1 MNWSSEDN
9 IRITF
14 RLLNVK
20 GVGCAQANKILWH
33 LSPSVSSS
41 EQLEAAIRAS
51 LEPRYLEMF
60 ENDFVLYHSA
70 LNVCYMSVMDEK
82 RYPSQLIDTLQQ
94 NTPTVL
100 SCIGN
105 TDLLQKRSVG
115 FSGSRKVS
123 DKGLWITQDCAS
135 QLAFND
141 VCVVS
146 GYANGVDLA
155 AHRAALENGGT
166 TIIVLPEGISTFYIK
181 KELHDVWDW
190 KRVLVVS
197 EFLPLDKWMA
207 SRAMRRNQT
216 IIGLSDSMLVVEAG
230 ETGGS
235 LDAGMK
241 TMSLGKPL
249 FVPYYSSIPD
259 SALGNVQ
266 LLNKGAHSLK
276 RSRSTMRTNMEEVM
290 TAMSKPNMQATLF

>member
-20 GVGCAQANKILWH
+20 GVGCALANKILWH
-33 LSPSVSSS
+33 LSPSISSS

-51 LEPRYLEMF
+51 LEPKYHEMF

-70 LNVCYMSVMDEK
+70 LNVCYMSVMDEVL
-82 RYPSQLIDTLQQ
+82 YPSQLIDTLQQ
-94 NTPTVL
+94 NSPTVL

-105 TDLLQKRSVG
+105 TALLQKRSVG

-135 QLAFND
+135 QLASND

-155 AHRAALENGGT
+155 AHRTALENGGT
-166 TIIVLPEGISTFYIK
+166 TIIVLPEGISTFYVK
-181 KELHDVWDW
+181 KELQDVWDW
-190 KRVLVVS
+190 QRVLVVS
-197 EFLPLDKWMA
+197 EFMPHDKWMA

-266 LLNKGAHSLK
+266 LLDKGARSLK
-276 RSRSTMRTNMEEVM
+276 RSRSTMRTNLDEMM
-290 TAMSKPNMQATLF
+290 TSMALPKMQAALF